1 MLPVPAVC
9 LHSRCAPELDSQKN
23 RRALASGAHACLAPE
38 KSQNLT
44 EEERPRRTGRV
55 RVRRSDKEACVQGMS
70 VAPGGSLEDNLK
82 GLQDGDTRSIRE
94 LMELLA
100 AVSRK

>member
-1 MLPVPAVC
+1 M
-9 LHSRCAPELDSQKN
+9 
-23 RRALASGAHACLAPE
+23 
-38 KSQNLT
+38 
-44 EEERPRRTGRV
+44 

-82 GLQDGDTRSIRE
+82 GLLDGDTRSIRE

-100 AVSRK
+100 AVSRE